1 MMCRAKGN
9 CKECGFSN
17 RTSCIAKVAIIDS
30 SPSKRVSKVSK
41 KLVKQ
46 AGTNWDPVIIH
57 VQQQETNQFPGVGA
71 KTYPPD
77 FNSQECIFTVV
88 QMISSVATDI
98 T

>member
-1 MMCRAKGN
+1 
-9 CKECGFSN
+9 
-17 RTSCIAKVAIIDS
+17 
-30 SPSKRVSKVSK
+30 VSK

-71 KTYPPD
+71 KT
-77 FNSQECIFTVV
+77 VV

>member
-17 RTSCIAKVAIIDS
+17 RTSCIAKVPIIDS

-46 AGTNWDPVIIH
+46 AGTNWDPGIIH
-57 VQQQETNQFPGVGA
+57 VQQQETNQFPGVRA
-71 KTYPPD
+71 KHLQTSAIKNAY
-77 FNSQECIFTVV
+77 SQSFK
-88 QMISSVATDI
+88 
-98 T
+98 